1 MGENYKKMKWIG
13 EDVIEDGVEMKKRE
27 ERIIG

>member
-27 ERIIG
+27 KKG